1 MKFRTELTVERS
13 GFTVSHSRRG
23 FMAGS
28 CFSEHIYDR
37 LAAYRFPVV
46 ANPTGILFNPLSIA
60 AMLERVAA
68 GRLYGV
74 GELCQAGGLW
84 FSYDHHG
91 AFSCPS
97 AEETLEGINRELERG
112 HEALSAADYVI
123 LTFGTAWVY
132 RLAGDGRVVANCH
145 KQPASEFRREMA
157 DIDEI
162 VDAYRSLLRGVL
174 AGKQVLFT
182 VSPVRHVRD
191 GFEDNSLSKAV
202 LRVAVARLAEEFPNV
217 WYFPSFEIVNDDLRD
232 YRFYAEDMV
241 HPSQQAVDYIWE
253 KFGDFAMDGSVRALL
268 PKLGRLNAAMGHRV
282 MRGGSGVAVFCDHS
296 LELVAELQKAL
307 PEVDF
312 SRERTHFE
320 QMRAGM

>member
-28 CFSEHIYDR
+28 CFSEHIYGK
-37 LAAYRFPVV
+37 LATYRFPVV

-60 AMLERVAA
+60 AMLERVSSE
-68 GRLYGV
+68 RLYCTGD
-74 GELCQAGGLW
+74 LCHADGLW

-91 AFSCPS
+91 AFSRQS
-97 AEETLEGINRELERG
+97 SDEAIGFINHELERG
-112 HEALSAADYVI
+112 YEALSAADYVI

-145 KQPASEFRREMA
+145 KQPSSEFRREMA
-157 DIDEI
+157 GVDEI
-162 VDAYRSLLRGVL
+162 VDAYRKLLQGVL
-174 AGKQVLFT
+174 AGRQVLFT

-202 LRVAVARLAEEFPNV
+202 LRVAIARLVEEFPNV

-253 KFGDFAMDGSVRALL
+253 KFVDFAMERSVRALL
-268 PKLGRLNAAMGHRV
+268 PKLRRLKAAMEHRV
-282 MRGGSGVAVFCDHS
+282 MHGGNGVTVFCDRS
-296 LELVAELQKAL
+296 LELVAELQNDL
-307 PEVDF
+307 PYIDF
-312 SRERTHFE
+312 SCERAHFE
-320 QMRAGM
+320 RMRTEI

>member
-1 MKFRTELTVERS
+1 MKFRTEIEPAPRSVRIGYDNRILTL
-13 GFTVSHSRRG
+13 
-23 FMAGS
+23 GS
-28 CFSEHIYDR
+28 CFAAHIAGR
-37 LAAYRFPVV
+37 LAAAKFHVIE
-46 ANPTGILFNPLSIA
+46 NPSGILFNPLSIA
-60 AMLERVAA
+60 AMLERVAS

-145 KQPASEFRREMA
+145 KQPSSEFRREMA
-157 DIDEI
+157 GVDEI

-174 AGKQVLFT
+174 ACKQVLFT

-253 KFGDFAMDGSVRALL
+253 KFGDFAMERSVRALL
-268 PKLGRLNAAMGHRV
+268 PKLGRLNAAMEHRV
-282 MRGGSGVAVFCDHS
+282 MHGGNGVTVFCDRS
-296 LELVAELQKAL
+296 LELVAELQNDL
-307 PEVDF
+307 PYIDF
-312 SRERTHFE
+312 SCERAHFE
-320 QMRAGM
+320 RMRAEI